1 MVRFALHR
9 AGTQLNYV
17 VIRHI
22 AARAMSRAE
31 RRARPSSI
39 TSIVSIIGA
48 DCPRSADAKGP
59 GSRHNSVTKGT
70 IDTTIPPARA
80 TSRRLHFP
88 QTSGYD
94 PPRSIQG
101 ETEMSHFRGSAPYRI
116 ETKRATIR
124 CWEPT
129 DAQKLQAA
137 ISASVDSLLP
147 WMPWAVGEP
156 KDYQTK
162 IPTLLH
168 FRGNFDLG
176 NDFVL
181 GIFTKDEVEVIGGCG
196 LHTRAG
202 PYGFEIGYWI
212 NVRHQN
218 KGYATEITRALIK
231 TAFELSD
238 KDHIQIRCDIRNKA
252 SMRVIQKTGF
262 SVEGMLRHREKDAN
276 DQFQDHLAAILL
288 REDYLSSGIRNEDV
302 KAYDAIGQILLQ
314 S

>member
-1 MVRFALHR
+1 
-9 AGTQLNYV
+9 
-17 VIRHI
+17 
-22 AARAMSRAE
+22 MSIFGAE
-31 RRARPSSI
+31 RPHYAI
-39 TSIVSIIGA
+39 A
-48 DCPRSADAKGP
+48 NGP
-59 GSRHNSVTKGT
+59 GSRHNLATKGP
-70 IDTTIPPARA
+70 IDMTIPLACA
-80 TSRRLHFP
+80 LSGRLHIH
-88 QTSGYD
+88 QLAGYD
-94 PPRSIQG
+94 SLCSIQS
-101 ETEMSHFRGSAPYRI
+101 ETEMNHFRGSAPYRI

-137 ISASVDSLLP
+137 VSASLDSLLP

-176 NDFVL
+176 NDFVF
-181 GIFTKDEVEVIGGCG
+181 GIFTKDDVEVIGGCG

-218 KGYATEITRALIK
+218 KGYATEITQALIK

-238 KDHIQIRCDIRNKA
+238 KDHIQIRCDVRNKP

-262 SVEGMLRHREKDAN
+262 SIEGTLRHRQKDAN